1 MFFIGDHHPVDTLG
15 WARGSW
21 KSLQALANEMTRGS
35 RQRTGEKMII
45 FIMMMLMM
53 MMMMMMI
60 MMIMPMLM
68 RRTRIS
74 KILIFEEVQCYMI
87 TEYEF

>member
-1 MFFIGDHHPVDTLG
+1 MFFIGDHHAVATLG

-35 RQRTGEKMII
+35 RQRTGERKII
-45 FIMMMLMM
+45 FMMR
-53 MMMMMMI
+53 MMI